1 MLLHHFADGDNN
13 LYIPRSKQ
21 KSERGDYMD
30 KPISYDT
37 IKKNKALTEFLE
49 DEKCR
54 DTSQK

>member
-1 MLLHHFADGDNN
+1 
-13 LYIPRSKQ
+13 
-21 KSERGDYMD
+21 MD